1 VRFPVGNEGSLV
13 AYNMAALL
21 DPQSIAIIGASADL
35 DRIGGLPIKLLTE
48 AGFERVFAV
57 NPKYDRIA
65 SYPCYKSIEDVPEP
79 VDLVVLATGAKD
91 SLDLLRRSHAKGAR
105 AAIIFASG
113 FAETGQPETLA
124 MQAAIADF
132 AVQSGMA
139 IAGPNCVGIVNWK
152 SRVFATFARAFQ
164 ATAAPGRNALIGQ
177 SGNIASAIYR
187 IARRMNLGFSYAIN
201 TGNEACLEISSYL
214 DHLADDTETDAIL
227 CYVESLRDGPAFIA
241 AARRLRQK
249 GKLLAVFK
257 AGSSEKGA
265 EAARSHT
272 ASLAGDRAA
281 YNTAFRAAGVAVAQD
296 LSHLADLAY
305 IHQFG
310 LRLHGGRVG
319 IVSVSGGAGIILSD
333 GLSAGDLTIPT
344 LPLAVQA
351 TLKSII
357 PAYGMVT
364 NPVDLTGNV
373 ANATEHVYAV
383 LHQILAS
390 GSIDILLIYLG
401 GRSLAKC
408 VDSLRKIATETDELI
423 VVIDT
428 FESGLRNEI
437 ESFGI
442 AYFED
447 LAQAARAV
455 DSYCAWRL
463 AALPTAAAPA
473 AIPVIDGKLLDRF
486 APGSRLSEVDSKAF
500 LAACGIPV
508 VRDVVVPDASSAV
521 READRLGY
529 PVVLKLV
536 SPDVQHKTEIG
547 AVKLG
552 LAGPAEVER
561 AYEEILAN
569 AAAKAPHARVE
580 GIAVES
586 QVLNARELLVGVVKD
601 PVFGWLMTVGLGG
614 IWTELIGDVVHALLP
629 VDETAALAMLRRL
642 KTFALLD
649 GFRGEPRADVVA
661 ASRAIAQLSAAVLA
675 YGDRLA
681 ECELNPVLVRPAG
694 RGVIAADALI
704 TLAPITADTLVTLV
718 PPASVLA

>member
-1 VRFPVGNEGSLV
+1 MLVGQDLT
-13 AYNMAALL
+13 ALL

-35 DRIGGLPIKLLTE
+35 DRIGGLPIKLLAE

-57 NPKYDRIA
+57 NPKYQRIA

-113 FAETGQPETLA
+113 FAETGEPETVAL
-124 MQAAIADF
+124 QAAIADF

-152 SRVFATFARAFQ
+152 SKVFATFARAFP

-187 IARRMNLGFSYAIN
+187 IARGMNLGFSYAIN
-201 TGNEACLEISSYL
+201 TGNEACLEMSAYL
-214 DHLADDTETDAIL
+214 AHLAGDEETDAIL

-265 EAARSHT
+265 AAAQSHT

-281 YNTAFRAAGVAVAQD
+281 YNAGFRAAGVAVAQD

-305 IHQFG
+305 MHRFG
-310 LRLHGGRVG
+310 RRLDGGRVG

-333 GLSAGDLTIPT
+333 ALAAGDLTIPT
-344 LPLAVQA
+344 LPAAVQA
-351 TLKSII
+351 TLKTII
-357 PAYGMVT
+357 PAYGMVA

-373 ANATEHVYAV
+373 ANATEHVHAV
-383 LHQILAS
+383 LQAILAS
-390 GSIDILLIYLG
+390 DSIDILLLYLG
-401 GRSLAKC
+401 GRSLGKC
-408 VDSLRKIATETDELI
+408 VESLRKISAATAKLI

-437 ESFGI
+437 EALGI

-455 DSYCAWRL
+455 DSYSAWRL
-463 AALPTAAAPA
+463 AAPLATAASAAPA
-473 AIPVIDGKLLDRF
+473 TTPATDGTLLDHF
-486 APGSRLSEVDSKAF
+486 APGASLSEVDSKAF
-500 LAACGIPV
+500 VAACGIPV
-508 VRDVVVPDASSAV
+508 VQDVVVADAAGAV
-521 READRLGY
+521 RAAQRLGF

-552 LAGPAEVER
+552 LASPAEVER
-561 AYEEILAN
+561 AHGEILAN
-569 AAAKAPHARVE
+569 AAAKAPQARIE
-580 GIAVES
+580 GIAVEP
-586 QVLNARELLVGVVKD
+586 QILNARELLVGVVKD
-601 PVFGWLMTVGLGG
+601 PVFGWMMTVGLGG
-614 IWTELIGDVVHALLP
+614 IWTELIGDVAHALLP
-629 VDETAALAMLRRL
+629 VDEAGALAMLRRL

-649 GFRGEPRADVVA
+649 GFRGQPRADLAA

-675 YGDRLA
+675 YGDRLQ
-681 ECELNPVLVRPAG
+681 ECELNPVLVRPEG
-694 RGVIAADALI
+694 QGVIAADALI
-704 TLAPITADTLVTLV
+704 TLASARN
-718 PPASVLA
+718 